1 MDKTLRLALDG
12 HRQERADELYTIA
25 TLLESN
31 SFTPDASPLR
41 DAAGQCLSAPRTA
54 SKDQPDAGRQYWG
67 YEINDL
73 RIKLEE
79 QRHLRPR
86 RGVMTNAVG
95 TLCVTVHEYLP
106 DSSESVGNSFGLLRR
121 LDADFFFDGYQE
133 LDGVQ
138 QVLRQAWHID
148 THLHTGSVTHSVH
161 PRFHFQVGGDRL
173 DDVDADIRGVF
184 MPETPR
190 LPCAPLDA
198 ILAVDFVLSHYC
210 GSDWGV
216 LRDIEPRYG
225 RLRRNPMQRYW
236 SPYFRI
242 IADGIDG
249 LETDPSGGS
258 ASALHPSV
266 CA

>member
-1 MDKTLRLALDG
+1 MDKALRLALDQ
-12 HRQERADELYTIA
+12 HRHQRAEELYSIA
-25 TLLESN
+25 NLLETN
-31 SFTPDASPLR
+31 NFTPDAEPLR
-41 DAAGQCLSAPRTA
+41 LAGGQCLGEPKTA
-54 SKDQPDAGRQYWG
+54 AKDQPDAGKRYWG
-67 YEINDL
+67 YEISDL
-73 RIKLEE
+73 RIRLEV

-95 TLCVTVHEYLP
+95 TLCVTVQEYLP
-106 DSSESVGNSFGLLRR
+106 EDGDSVGNSFGLLRR

-138 QVLRQAWHID
+138 HALRQAWHVD
-148 THLHTGSVTHSVH
+148 THLHTKSITHSVH
-161 PRFHFQVGGDRL
+161 PRFHFQVGGHRL
-173 DDVDADIRGVF
+173 EDIDADIRAVF

-210 GSDWGV
+210 GEAWSI

-225 RLRRNPMQRYW
+225 RLRRDPMQRYW
-236 SPYFRI
+236 SPYFRMM
-242 IADGIDG
+242 ADGIDD
-249 LETDPSGGS
+249 LEEDPSGGG
-258 ASALHPSV
+258 AYDLLPSI